1 MQGMKRKI
9 VYVSLYEGFAIVAAT
24 LGLAGMSGQGMQ
36 AAGILAVATSAIAVV
51 WNLVFNTLFER
62 WEARQA
68 KKGRGFWRRAAHA
81 VGFEGGLVVTLV
93 PLFAWWFQVSLWQAF
108 VMDLGLIVFF
118 LCYTFVFNWVFDH
131 LFGLPASA
139 MASAQTATEAATA

>member
-62 WEARQA
+62 WEARQPVR
-68 KKGRGFWRRAAHA
+68 GRSFARRVAHA
-81 VGFEGGLVVTLV
+81 VGFEGGLTLIFV
-93 PLFAWWFQVSLWQAF
+93 PLMAWWLDVTWLHALW
-108 VMDLGLIVFF
+108 MDLGLLLFF
-118 LCYTFVFNWVFDH
+118 LVYTFVFNWAFDRV
-131 LFGLPASA
+131 FGLPASA
-139 MASAQTATEAATA
+139 LTAAA

>member
-1 MQGMKRKI
+1 MQGMKRKF

-36 AAGILAVATSAIAVV
+36 TAGVLAVAASVVAVV

-68 KKGRGFWRRAAHA
+68 VRGRSLARRVVHA
-81 VGFEGGLVVTLV
+81 VVFEGGLVVFLV
-93 PLFAWWFQVSLWQAF
+93 PLMAWWFDTTLWQALW
-108 VMDLGLIVFF
+108 MDLGLVVFF
-118 LCYTFVFNWVFDH
+118 VAYTFVFNWVFDRV
-131 LFGLPASA
+131 FGLPAAA
-139 MASAQTATEAATA
+139 MAAA

>member
-62 WEARQA
+62 WEARQPVR
-68 KKGRGFWRRAAHA
+68 GRSFARRVAHA
-81 VGFEGGLVVTLV
+81 VGFEGGLTLIFV
-93 PLFAWWFQVSLWQAF
+93 PLMAWWLDVTWLHALW
-108 VMDLGLIVFF
+108 MDLGLLLFF
-118 LCYTFVFNWVFDH
+118 LVYTFVFNWAFDRV
-131 LFGLPASA
+131 FGLPASA
-139 MASAQTATEAATA
+139 LAAAA